1 MNFQLNTN
9 ELNFI
14 SIKITT
20 KNVGSERIVWDVLAN
35 FKIDFSRHL
44 IFKIIIGKTK
54 IFTLALLPQTH
65 QILLAYP

>member
-20 KNVGSERIVWDVLAN
+20 KNVGSERIVWDVLGKFEIN
-35 FKIDFSRHL
+35 SSRHL

-54 IFTLALLPQTH
+54 IFTLALFLQTH